1 MRTGEENGRGGVSIK
16 DREGERTWSVK
27 NHIDQTKKQKANKLM
42 VLTLCF

>member
-27 NHIDQTKKQKANKLM
+27 KSHRPDKKTKG
-42 VLTLCF
+42 